1 MSTKKDEIIVS
12 EDYSNYFLPAIG
24 AIISVDTAIGKPTPA
39 VVKQD
44 GAEAM
49 ALWGDSND
57 FPQLVI
63 ADVRKDP
70 ELPNLLDEK
79 ARLLYSGGLI
89 FGRLVK
95 GKDGAETLEPYDVA
109 TEKKINDW
117 LTRANINRYLY
128 EASKDLYWFYNVFPE
143 IILKLDRSEIV
154 AITTQ
159 PAECCRWSI
168 QNQNTGLVEQCY
180 VNANFPEAKATD
192 KLTKKI
198 AVLDPYYDPAG
209 NLLIRTDKKTN
220 YIYPLS
226 IPTPGSTFYQLA
238 DWNSIRESGW
248 LDISRL
254 IPKFKK
260 SYLEKQM
267 TIKYHIE
274 VSDIFWEKKYEG
286 FNSKTPSEKV
296 TIRTKEFSDFQN
308 ILSGAE
314 KAGGNVFTA
323 FITDLAASKEY
334 SLWKINVLKDKLE
347 SGTFLEDGKDA
358 SLYKMSS
365 IGIHPALLGTMPNN
379 GLGGAGSNIREAY
392 NLHMLKCR
400 AHQDI
405 ILEPLNTLVKYYNG
419 WPDDLA
425 FRFRNSFMNTLDKG
439 SETTKSVA

>member
-1 MSTKKDEIIVS
+1 MSKKNQVIAS
-12 EDYSNYFLPAIG
+12 EMYDVYYLPAVG
-24 AIISVDTAIGKPTPA
+24 AIVDVNTSVSKPTAA
-39 VVKQD
+39 VVKQQGSD
-44 GAEAM
+44 AI
-49 ALWGDSND
+49 ALWGDGND

-79 ARLLYSGGLI
+79 ARLLYSGGLVW
-89 FGRLVK
+89 GQLVI
-95 GKDGAETLEPYDVA
+95 GTDGSEIIKPYDNK
-109 TEKKINDW
+109 TTKEISDW
-117 LTRANINRYLY
+117 LVRANINRYLY
-128 EASKDLYWFYNVFPE
+128 EASKDLYWFYNAFPE
-143 IILKLDRSEIV
+143 IVMTKDRTKIV
-154 AITTQ
+154 SITTQ
-159 PAECCRWSI
+159 PTEFCRWGL
-168 QNQNTGLVEQCY
+168 QNQSTGLVDYCY
-180 VNANFPEAKATD
+180 VNANFPEAKSTD

-198 AVLDPYYDPAG
+198 PVIDPYYDAAG
-209 NLLIRTDKKTN
+209 ALKIRNDGSN

-226 IPTPGSTFYQLA
+226 IPTPGSIYYQLA

-267 TIKYHIE
+267 SIKYHIE
-274 VSDIFWEKKYEG
+274 VSDLFWTSKYKD
-286 FNSKTPSEKV
+286 FDSKTPVEQNK
-296 TIRTKEFSDFQN
+296 IRIDEFTSFQK
-308 ILSGAE
+308 ILAGAE

-323 FITDLAASKEY
+323 FITDLANSKEY
-334 SLWKINVLKDKLE
+334 SLWKIKVLDDKIQ

-392 NLHMLKCR
+392 NLHMLKVR

-405 ILEPLNTLVKYYNG
+405 ILEPLNNLVKYYNG
-419 WPDDLA
+419 WPEDLV

-439 SETTKSVA
+439 SETTKTVA